1 MQNDMV
7 KKYFLVPVLAIAA
20 CITVKAQTV
29 AERDSAKQELLAVYK
44 LFDSSAYLGFDM
56 QVQYHTDSSAGKFH
70 RYEKNGVYYLN
81 KNNFFYQ
88 EAEME
93 YMQNTAFAIS
103 IDHAEKTML
112 VARTA
117 ATPAGAMLLKDFID
131 NVLDVY
137 ASSYTIGLK
146 YADSNLRRISFTL
159 NGNPAAAPAY
169 KRFSLLY
176 DTATN
181 YPESLD
187 IELTQKLPLN
197 LPPGS
202 TMVQPAPLR
211 QFITINFSGFRALP
225 GTRIFDANNYFVY
238 DNNTKRYSPAE
249 KYKYYRLILA
259 GIEEADAEYSPG
271 RLGEQAQ

>member
-1 MQNDMV
+1 MV
-7 KKYFLVPVLAIAA
+7 KKYFIISVLAVAA
-20 CITVKAQTV
+20 CITAKAQS
-29 AERDSAKQELLAVYK
+29 AAARDSARRELLAINK
-44 LFDSSAYLGFDM
+44 LFDSSSYLGFDM
-56 QVQYHTDSSAGKFH
+56 QVLYHTDSSAGKFN

-81 KNNFFYQ
+81 NSNFFYQ

-93 YMQNTAFAIS
+93 YMQNSAFAVS

-112 VARTA
+112 VAKTA
-117 ATPAGAMLLKDFID
+117 ATPPGRLLLKDFAD

-137 ASSYTIGLK
+137 AAYYTIGLQ
-146 YADSNLRRISFTL
+146 YADSTLRRISFTL
-159 NGNPAAAPAY
+159 TGNPAVPPAY
-169 KRFSLLY
+169 KWFSLVY

-181 YPESLD
+181 YPESMD

-202 TMVQPAPLR
+202 TMVQPVPLT
-211 QFITINFSGFRALP
+211 QFISINFSGFRALP
-225 GTRIFDANNYFVY
+225 GTRIFDAANYFVY
-238 DNNTKRYSPAE
+238 NSNTKRYSPAE